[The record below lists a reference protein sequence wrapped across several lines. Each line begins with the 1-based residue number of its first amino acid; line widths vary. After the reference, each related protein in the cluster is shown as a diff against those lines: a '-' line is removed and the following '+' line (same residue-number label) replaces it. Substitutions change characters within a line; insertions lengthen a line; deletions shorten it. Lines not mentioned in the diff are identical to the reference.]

1 MIPGDMLRAV
11 IIDDED
17 SGISALQ
24 LLIAKHVGHVK
35 VVATATNAEEGIAVI
50 ESYQPEIVFLD
61 ISMPEV
67 NGFSMLKK
75 LQHKNFNLVFT
86 TAHEEYAIQAIRHN
100 ASDYLLKPIDV
111 NELIDCIAK
120 ITTEEK
126 PRTREKVTYSST
138 IPLSVKDGVIFIKI
152 SQIIRL
158 EASRSY
164 TTFYLD
170 NKIKQVASKS
180 LKEYELQLDPAL
192 FYRCHNSHLVNLGK
206 VVKLISGNG
215 FLAQMTDGST
225 AEIARKNKDHFLER
239 LKNISV

>member
-1 MIPGDMLRAV
+1 MPDFVLRAV

-17 SGISALQ
+17 SGIRALE
-24 LLIAKHVGHVK
+24 LLIEKHVGHVK
-35 VVATATNAEEGIAVI
+35 VVATATNAEEGIAII

-67 NGFSMLKK
+67 NGFTLLKR

-111 NELIDCIAK
+111 NELKDCIAR

-126 PRTREKVTYSST
+126 PKSREKITYSNT
-138 IPLSVKDGVIFIKI
+138 IPLAVKDGVIFIKVTE
-152 SQIIRL
+152 IIRL

-170 NKIKQVASKS
+170 NKIKHVASRS
-180 LKEYELQLDPAL
+180 LKEYESQLDPAL
-192 FYRCHNSHLVNLGK
+192 FYRCHNSHLIHLDK
-206 VVKLISGNG
+206 VVKLISNNG